1 MTAFIPLTDAS
12 AQVLVKN
19 LKSKIIAY
27 GPTIN
32 SSQIETILEQWT
44 QASAEASKA
53 AAFIEI
59 ARQKTQETL
68 IRIAAD
74 KLSPSEERLAQFL
87 RRAVTVKMLR
97 KAHLE
102 IAQTE
107 LRAEIS
113 CEEETIK
120 EYNRLSEKYDIA
132 SEHYDRIQDIY
143 NRFYD
148 IEYMCKEIKEMTTIE
163 GYNSF
168 KQDIVMVVRKVKKE
182 SRAINS
188 AYLEAETNSL
198 LASSKTNIFVKENI
212 SYLSLLNDLGR
223 YYIPQKR
230 ILENYENAIIYINA
244 MIVKGKRKISY
255 RILENTNSDTLS
267 QKRAI
272 KKADRRQKRREE
284 KEKEVNA
291 YWDLEHY
298 WSSRTAIEI

>member
-1 MTAFIPLTDAS
+1 MTTFIPLTDAS

-19 LKSKIIAY
+19 LKSKIIAC

-44 QASAEASKA
+44 QASTQASKA
-53 AAFIEI
+53 AAYIET

-74 KLSPSEERLAQFL
+74 KLSPSEERLSQFL

-97 KAHLE
+97 KAHME
-102 IAQTE
+102 IA
-107 LRAEIS
+107 RAQLKADIS

-120 EYNRLSEKYDIA
+120 EYDRLSEKNDIA
-132 SEHYDRIQDIY
+132 SEYYDRIQDIY

-148 IEYMCKEIKEMTTIE
+148 IEYICKEIKEKTIKE

-168 KQDIVMVVRKVKKE
+168 KQDIVMIVRKVKKE

-198 LASSKTNIFVKENI
+198 LASSITKIFVKENI
-212 SYLSLLNDLGR
+212 SYPSLLNHLGR
-223 YYIPQKR
+223 YYTQKI
-230 ILENYENAIIYINA
+230 ILQNYEDAIIYINA
-244 MIVKGKRKISY
+244 MIAKGKRKISF
-255 RILENTNSDTLS
+255 RILDNTSSDTLS

-272 KKADRRQKRREE
+272 KKAERRQKRREE